1 MIKRLKIKLI
11 EEFFIE
17 TVAIAIMFF
26 IFAVP
31 IMASEINPGKVIQL
45 VNIAR
50 EKEGLAPLSQSEA
63 LRKVANDKLNDMIEN
78 HYFAHTSPKGKTP
91 WYWFEKE
98 DYDYQFAGENL
109 AINYTSAEEQQ
120 KAWMN
125 SPTHR
130 KNILNSDY
138 KEIGVAF
145 GAGEINGEMSLI
157 TVQEFGSRAMV
168 AGASKEGENFIM
180 QKSSDLL
187 ERGAEILP
195 QVLAIKKDT
204 PVKISSENK
213 IDSKIDP
220 SAFWSGASNVLSLAS
235 AILFLGSLFLL
246 PIAFLAIACDK
257 IYLAYEMKKHYANS
271 ASANAHMRM
280 TS

>member
-31 IMASEINPGKVIQL
+31 ILASEITPGKVIQL

-50 EKEGLAPLSQSEA
+50 EKEGLAPLVQNETLS
-63 LRKVANDKLNDMIEN
+63 KVASDKLNDMIEN
-78 HYFAHTSPKGKTP
+78 HYFAHTSPSGKTP
-91 WYWFEKE
+91 WHWFSLEN
-98 DYDYQFAGENL
+98 YDYQFAGENL
-109 AINYTSAEEQQ
+109 AINYNSAEDQQ

-130 KNILNSDY
+130 KNILNVEY
-138 KEIGVAF
+138 EEIGVAF
-145 GAGEINGEMSLI
+145 GAGEIDGQMSLI
-157 TVQEFGSRAMV
+157 TVQEFGARAGAM
-168 AGASKEGENFIM
+168 GASKDGKNFIM

-195 QVLAIKKDT
+195 QVLAVKNEV
-204 PVKISSENK
+204 PVKVMPKNE
-213 IDSKIDP
+213 KIDP
-220 SAFWSGASNVLSLAS
+220 SKVWPNVANALSLIAV
-235 AILFLGSLFLL
+235 ILFCGSLVFL
-246 PIAFLAIACDK
+246 PISFLAVACDK
-257 IYLAYEMKKHYANS
+257 IYMAHGMKKNVQQ
-271 ASANAHMRM
+271 
-280 TS
+280 T

>member
-11 EEFFIE
+11 EECFVE
-17 TVAIAIMFF
+17 MVAIAIMFF

-31 IMASEINPGKVIQL
+31 ILASEITPAKVINL

-50 EKEGLAPLSQSEA
+50 EKEGLAPLSQNEA

-91 WYWFEKE
+91 WHWFEKE
-98 DYDYQFAGENL
+98 NYDYQFAGENL
-109 AINYTSAEEQQ
+109 AINFTSAEEQQ

-130 KNILNSDY
+130 KNILNPDY

-145 GAGEINGEMSLI
+145 GAGEIDGKMSLLV
-157 TVQEFGSRAMV
+157 VQEFGARAGAM
-168 AGASKEGENFIM
+168 GASKNGENFIM

-195 QVLAIKKDT
+195 QVLSVKNETPIENMPEKK
-204 PVKISSENK
+204 VNFE
-213 IDSKIDP
+213 IDSAKVWPGMAD
-220 SAFWSGASNVLSLAS
+220 VLSLAS
-235 AILFLGSLFLL
+235 AILFLGSIFLL
-246 PIAFLAIACDK
+246 PISFLAVACDK
-257 IYLAYEMKKHYANS
+257 IYTAYEMKKRAQQI
-271 ASANAHMRM
+271 
-280 TS
+280 

>member
-11 EEFFIE
+11 EEFFME

-50 EKEGLAPLSQSEA
+50 EKEGLAPLSQSEV
-63 LRKVANDKLNDMIEN
+63 LSKVANEKLNDMIEN

-91 WYWFEKE
+91 WHWFSLEN
-98 DYDYQFAGENL
+98 YDYQFAGENL
-109 AINYTSAEEQQ
+109 AINYASAEEQQ

-145 GAGEINGEMSLI
+145 GAGEIDGEMSLI
-157 TVQEFGSRAMV
+157 TVQEFGTRVDAVGLM
-168 AGASKEGENFIM
+168 KEGENSIM
-180 QKSSDLL
+180 QKSTNLL
-187 ERGAEILP
+187 KQGSGILP
-195 QVLAIKKDT
+195 QVLSIKNET
-204 PVKISSENK
+204 PVKSNLINN
-213 IDSKIDP
+213 DSKIDP
-220 SAFWSGASNVLSLAS
+220 AKIWPGVSNFASIVATV
-235 AILFLGSLFLL
+235 LFLSSLVLL
-246 PIAFLAIACDK
+246 PIAFLAVACDK
-257 IYLAYEMKKHYANS
+257 IYVAHGMKRNS
-271 ASANAHMRM
+271 PYGIR
-280 TS
+280 T

>member
-17 TVAIAIMFF
+17 TVAIAVMFF
-26 IFAVP
+26 VFAVP
-31 IMASEINPGKVIQL
+31 ILASEINPGKVIQL

-63 LRKVANDKLNDMIEN
+63 LSKVANDKLNDMIEN
-78 HYFAHTSPKGKTP
+78 SYFAHTSPKGKTP
-91 WYWFEKE
+91 WHWFERE
-98 DYDYQFAGENL
+98 NYDYQFAGENL
-109 AINYTSAEEQQ
+109 AINFTSAEEQQ
-120 KAWMN
+120 TAWMK

-130 KNILNSDY
+130 KNILNADY

-145 GAGEINGEMSLI
+145 GAGEIDGEMSLI

-195 QVLAIKKDT
+195 QVLAIKNET
-204 PVKISSENK
+204 PVKTISENK
-213 IDSKIDP
+213 STIKINPEKVWPNVSD
-220 SAFWSGASNVLSLAS
+220 VLSVVS
-235 AILFLGSLFLL
+235 ALLFFGSIMLL
-246 PIAFLAIACDK
+246 PISFLAVACDK
-257 IYLAYEMKKHYANS
+257 LYILHEAKKQYANS
-271 ASANAHMRM
+271 PDSSGHMRM

>member
-11 EEFFIE
+11 EECFVE
-17 TVAIAIMFF
+17 VVAIAIMFF

-63 LRKVANDKLNDMIEN
+63 LSKVANDKLNDMIEQ
-78 HYFAHTSPKGKTP
+78 HYFAHTSPSGKTP
-91 WYWFEKE
+91 WHWFEREK
-98 DYDYQFAGENL
+98 YDYQFAGENL

-120 KAWMN
+120 AAWMS

-130 KNILNSDY
+130 KNILNVDY

-145 GAGEINGEMSLI
+145 GAGEIDGKMSLLV
-157 TVQEFGSRAMV
+157 VQEFGSRAGV
-168 AGASKEGENFIM
+168 AGASKNGENFIM

-187 ERGAEILP
+187 EKGANILP
-195 QVLAIKKDT
+195 QILSIKKET
-204 PVKISSENK
+204 PDPENK
-213 IDSKIDP
+213 NSFKID
-220 SAFWSGASNVLSLAS
+220 ASNFWPGVASILSLVS
-235 AILFLGSLFLL
+235 ILVFLGSLLIL
-246 PIAFLAIACDK
+246 PISFLAVACDNLY
-257 IYLAYEMKKHYANS
+257 IAYEMKKHAQQV
-271 ASANAHMRM
+271 
-280 TS
+280 